1 MKVGDLVSHYHYPE
15 LLGFIV
21 QSTLNVGISSRNFR
35 QRHKV
40 KWLKEDGI
48 VAMRGWNKPRFFGE
62 SVLVVVSE
70 A

>member
-21 QSTLNVGISSRNFR
+21 QSTFNVGISNRNYR
-35 QRHKV
+35 QRHRV
-40 KWLKEDGI
+40 KWIKEDGI
-48 VAMRGWNKPRFFGE
+48 VARRGWNKPRFFGE
-62 SVLVVVSE
+62 SVLVMVSE